1 MQKVNV
7 NSLLVLVMMKMLR
20 WLCLRHDYSCSDRPM
35 LTSFVKV
42 EKSFFNKDAVC
53 GCVTFLRN
61 QLFVPLFVLSR
72 NWSSCM
78 SLTASVEERCS
89 LRSRRSYA
97 FVCLLLREKASVMCA
112 CHCAGQSVSVKK
124 EGDHHDTRDRPFL
137 DKDDDFVDA
146 NIMVKYDKHEGGRT
160 KL

>member
-61 QLFVPLFVLSR
+61 QLFVPLFVLFR
-72 NWSSCM
+72 KWSSCM
-78 SLTASVEERCS
+78 SLTASAEERCS
-89 LRSRRSYA
+89 LIEVFKEPAQLCFCVFVVTRESFCDVCLSLCRSVSLSQERRRS
-97 FVCLLLREKASVMCA
+97 
-112 CHCAGQSVSVKK
+112 
-124 EGDHHDTRDRPFL
+124 P
-137 DKDDDFVDA
+137 
-146 NIMVKYDKHEGGRT
+146 
-160 KL
+160 